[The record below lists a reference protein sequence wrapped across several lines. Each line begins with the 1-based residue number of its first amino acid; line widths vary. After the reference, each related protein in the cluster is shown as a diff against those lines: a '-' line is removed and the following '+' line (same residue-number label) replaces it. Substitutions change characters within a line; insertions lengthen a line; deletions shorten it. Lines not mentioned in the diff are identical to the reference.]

1 MDPIF
6 FAVIISIFA
15 ALGLASLAW
24 GVDSTDGSSD
34 PRRQTYPVG
43 LD

>member
-6 FAVIISIFA
+6 FAAFISILA
-15 ALGLASLAW
+15 ALGLASIAW
-24 GVDSTDGSSD
+24 GVDSTDGSAD